1 MRRIRHVT
9 STGVL
14 FGPLRDITHD
24 DAVRACFRRL
34 HASLRQAS
42 GLSPSRLSWRLRFN
56 IETDVALLNDL
67 LQRMRRSY
75 GFRVKFSNPGR
86 RWRLVRTSV

>member
-1 MRRIRHVT
+1 MRRFV

-14 FGPLRDITHD
+14 FGPLWEVTHD
-24 DAVRACFRRL
+24 PAVRACFRRI
-34 HASLRQAS
+34 HASLRQAH
-42 GLSPSRLSWRLRFN
+42 GLSPSRLPWRLRFN
-56 IETDVALLNDL
+56 LESDLSLLNDL
-67 LQRMRRSY
+67 LLRMRRGY